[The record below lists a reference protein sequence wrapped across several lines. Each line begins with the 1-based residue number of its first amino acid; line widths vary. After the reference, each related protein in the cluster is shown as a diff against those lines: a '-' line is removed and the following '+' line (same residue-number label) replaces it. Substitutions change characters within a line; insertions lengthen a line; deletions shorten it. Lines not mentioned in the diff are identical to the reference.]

1 MNTAKRQSS
10 PFGPELSP
18 EGAPAIPLW
27 IGGHAYLTMPAG
39 GFFDLR
45 GTDDIE
51 VLRRVPLCGADAV
64 EAAVGAARRALS
76 VPWQCDARDAVRMQL
91 AGLAQ
96 RFADHL
102 AGLLR
107 SECGPDFAA
116 SSEVAAF
123 TARLAPTLVP
133 EDPMPTAQPT
143 VLAVIGLADAPLAA
157 IAAAALAA
165 LERGDAVILKPSVR
179 CPSAALAFAEMATR
193 AGLPDGRLNVVHGDD
208 AVIEALCRHPQVG
221 AVTCA
226 GSGDAAAAVAARA
239 RAAGKPLVRSET

>member
-1 MNTAKRQSS
+1 MDTAKKKPG

-18 EGAPAIPLW
+18 ESAPAIPLW

-45 GTDDIE
+45 GPDGVE
-51 VLRRVPLCGADAV
+51 VLRRVPLCGPDAV
-64 EAAVGAARRALS
+64 ESAVAAALRALS
-76 VPWQCDARDAVRMQL
+76 VDWPTEARDALREQL

-102 AGLLR
+102 AGLVR

-116 SSEVAAF
+116 TAEVAAF
-123 TARLAPTLVP
+123 AARLAPPSVP
-133 EDPMPTAQPT
+133 PATMAGAPAA
-143 VLAVIGLADAPLAA
+143 VLAVVGLADAPLAA

-165 LERGDAVILKPSVR
+165 LARGDAVILKPSVR

-208 AVIEALCRHPQVG
+208 AVIDALCRHPRVG

-226 GSGDAAAAVAARA
+226 GSGDAAEAVAARV